1 MMTLLGRLVLESEI
15 GADDWVDV
23 EAFDDAVASML
34 AIARLSAAIR

>member
-1 MMTLLGRLVLESEI
+1 MITLLGRLVLESEV

-23 EAFDDAVASML
+23 EAFEDAAASIL